1 MEQCESGGFE
11 KLKRDAIF
19 KKTYKI
25 IVIVLCS
32 LSLVLLLFDVSNI
45 LGLQSPYNIYLTF
58 FPILV
63 LCFLKIWIIH
73 RIEREWL
80 EVLIRGCWLSAIEFL
95 ILLGTGHILIDI
107 KVKIIIYTLTIICF
121 PFVGKAKSENR
132 ESCTENEID
141 KEKNNLHKDK
151 HIFSLYYVNT
161 DKVYEIAMLLNNRIV
176 TSATEENTAENLVD
190 QQTKLGVNAN
200 IDYLKMIK
208 GGLELSKGVQ
218 VQNSTRSKV
227 LESFDVKTTK
237 SNMLASIIEKSKPI
251 DNINKIEMGDLICI
265 KNAELELLNT
275 EDTYVVTKLLL
286 NGAFNDTK
294 VSSND
299 QNMKIEMNLSSIIN
313 SLLKDCVYELDC
325 KANNKEF
332 LLTIPMTFE
341 NDFENSYNIYDLQ
354 VGKVTVVGIYR
365 GKELQRQ
372 RMSLQE
378 MLSENGKNRQYA
390 TDELQLKSSTGLHS
404 KHSTNDR
411 KRNLEVIDVIAIIQE
426 INAK

>member
-1 MEQCESGGFE
+1 M
-11 KLKRDAIF
+11 RIDAIF
-19 KKTYKI
+19 KKIYKI
-25 IVIVLCS
+25 IVIILCS
-32 LSLVLLLFDVSNI
+32 LSLVLLLSDIANI
-45 LGLQSPYNIYLTF
+45 LGLQSSYNIYLTF
-58 FPILV
+58 FPILI
-63 LCFLKIWIIH
+63 LCFLRIWIIN
-73 RIEREWL
+73 RIEREWI

-95 ILLGTGHILIDI
+95 ILLGIGHILIDI
-107 KVKIIIYTLTIICF
+107 KAKIIIYTMTIICF
-121 PFVGKAKSENR
+121 PFVDKSKGENK
-132 ESCTENEID
+132 ESGIGDEVD

-151 HIFSLYYVNT
+151 QIFSLYYVNT

-176 TSATEENTAENLVD
+176 TSATEENTAENLMD
-190 QQTKLGVNAN
+190 QQTMLGVNAN

-208 GGLELSKGVQ
+208 GGLDLSKGVQ
-218 VQNSTRSKV
+218 VQNGTKSKV

-237 SNMLASIIEKSKPI
+237 SNMLASIIEKSKSI
-251 DNINKIEMGDLICI
+251 EDINKIEMGDLICI

-365 GKELQRQ
+365 GKELQRR

-378 MLSENGKNRQYA
+378 MLSENGKDRQYA
-390 TDELQLKSSTGLHS
+390 SDELQLKSSTGLQS
-404 KHSTNDR
+404 KINVKDR
-411 KRNLEVIDVIAIIQE
+411 KMCLEVIDVIAIIQE